1 MANTRKLTKEQR
13 QAAKRKSRRSLK
25 QKWEKLAF
33 QGKKEYRKAK
43 KSDKKTFTVWLRE
56 KEAAAKQAEPEA
68 KEGAK
73 S

>member
-25 QKWEKLAF
+25 QKWEKLTF
-33 QGKKEYRKAK
+33 QGKKEFRKAK

-56 KEAAAKQAEPEA
+56 KEAAAKQAEPEV